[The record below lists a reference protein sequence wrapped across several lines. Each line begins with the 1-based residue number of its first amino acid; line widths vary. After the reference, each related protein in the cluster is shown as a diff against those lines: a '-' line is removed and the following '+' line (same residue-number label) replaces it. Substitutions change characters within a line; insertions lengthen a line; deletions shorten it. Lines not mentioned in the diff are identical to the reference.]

1 MSPVSLWPFQGLLS
15 ETYMEAHSITL
26 MNKTEDDELG
36 NEELTEEE
44 LRGITG
50 WFLQTGPDLRT
61 RLGLVSCFFV
71 FCFLAKPDCFIWFQR
86 RTSMRN

>member
-1 MSPVSLWPFQGLLS
+1 MGPYLGEFIRFMCAVLLLWSFQGLLS

-36 NEELTEEE
+36 NDELTEEE

-50 WFLQTGPDLRT
+50 WFLQTGEHVNWSRT
-61 RLGLVSCFFV
+61 ENPTEAGVIFF
-71 FCFLAKPDCFIWFQR
+71 
-86 RTSMRN
+86 

>member
-1 MSPVSLWPFQGLLS
+1 MNSASLYKKRIVGFMYSVSLSSFQGLLS

-50 WFLQTGPDLRT
+50 
-61 RLGLVSCFFV
+61 
-71 FCFLAKPDCFIWFQR
+71 
-86 RTSMRN
+86 